1 MRITIFSPNAV
12 GIVEMRSSI
21 SSPSGAT
28 RLDAAVLRPALLDD
42 VHAREQLDAR
52 RHRDQ
57 HRRRD
62 RVDLV
67 QHAVDAEAH
76 DADVAPRL
84 DVDVGRALLERV
96 LPQPVD
102 DVDDVL
108 VVGVELAVAGRA
120 RPAARNCARTR
131 CRRASSPAPS
141 SSSAR
146 D

>member
-1 MRITIFSPNAV
+1 MRITSFSPNAV

-42 VHAREQLDAR
+42 LHPREQLDAATSSPLSTG
-52 RHRDQ
+52 
-57 HRRRD
+57 
-62 RVDLV
+62 VGIAIDLV

-76 DADVAPRL
+76 VADVAPRL
-84 DVDVGRALLERV
+84 EVDVARALLERV

-108 VVGVELAVAGRA
+108 VVGVELAAACRA
-120 RPAARNCARTR
+120 RPAARNCAI
-131 CRRASSPAPS
+131 SL
-141 SSSAR
+141 
-146 D
+146 